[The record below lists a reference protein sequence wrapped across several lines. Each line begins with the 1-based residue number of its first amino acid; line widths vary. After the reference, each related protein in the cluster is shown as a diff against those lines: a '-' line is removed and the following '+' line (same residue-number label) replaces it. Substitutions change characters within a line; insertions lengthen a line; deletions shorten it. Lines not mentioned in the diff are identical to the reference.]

1 MLSPQSPPQPSGK
14 KNSPSNARTRV
25 REPGSTIGE
34 TRFAFHDGRELG
46 EAVGDRFSVMALE
59 LFSAVEFAFYS
70 VPTPNALAGLRA
82 SWIQVW

>member
-1 MLSPQSPPQPSGK
+1 MGRRIHRATPEL
-14 KNSPSNARTRV
+14 RV